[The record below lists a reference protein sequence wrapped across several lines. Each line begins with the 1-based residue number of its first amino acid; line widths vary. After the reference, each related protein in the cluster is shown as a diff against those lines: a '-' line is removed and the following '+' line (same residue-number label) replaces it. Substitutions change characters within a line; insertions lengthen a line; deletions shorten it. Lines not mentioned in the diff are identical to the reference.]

1 MQTMY
6 ILKKDQ
12 NDILLLN
19 EDDDSIRLLSEEEK
33 EVVLEILHQL
43 NKEETDSVRVDKL
56 YDGLKV
62 VIKIYVASSS
72 DLCSERRRLRRFEST
87 AFISAAS

>member
-1 MQTMY
+1 MY

-12 NDILLLN
+12 NNILLLN

-33 EVVLEILHQL
+33 EVILEILPQL

-56 YDGLKV
+56 SDGLKV
-62 VIKIYVASSS
+62 VIRKEPVQ
-72 DLCSERRRLRRFEST
+72 
-87 AFISAAS
+87 